1 VRVLRPVLVAQLQ
14 VDLKEGEFDLFGT
27 HSLNFV
33 SGIVHI
39 DDLECVLHLDG
50 DRHEIQNRINVAF
63 NTASGHVE

>member
-1 VRVLRPVLVAQLQ
+1 MRVLRLVLVAQLQ

-50 DRHEIQNRINVAF
+50 DRHEI
-63 NTASGHVE
+63 